1 MGLHGVTRA
10 RGAPLNRAARDGEIR
25 RRLAVRAVA
34 RARSAAWMRGEPW
47 TVYCYVPESGGGV
60 AVPGSAADRI
70 VGAIRPGV
78 RRGDAVYAAMT

>member
-1 MGLHGVTRA
+1 MNEGRALDGVLLRP
-10 RGAPLNRAARDGEIR
+10 GI
-25 RRLAVRAVA
+25 
-34 RARSAAWMRGEPW
+34 
-47 TVYCYVPESGGGV
+47 GGGV